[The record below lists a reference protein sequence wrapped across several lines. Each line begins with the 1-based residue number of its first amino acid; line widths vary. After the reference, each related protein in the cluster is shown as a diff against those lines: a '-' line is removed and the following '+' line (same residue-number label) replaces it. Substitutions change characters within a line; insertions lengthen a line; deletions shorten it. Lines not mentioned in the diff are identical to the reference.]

1 MKYGI
6 IKTGSAFLYETA
18 DAVRGWQSEGGCA
31 DEAFLGWTARI
42 LQERGHSY
50 YVRMFYGYEGYLPK
64 EALMPCKRKDLKKRY
79 KGQSTWIVTAPALDV
94 LAQPKVQG
102 RILVRVP
109 RGGFLTEIS
118 AGNKEADKKA
128 DKEREQKILQD
139 DKNDREDKIREAG
152 YIHVLLP
159 DGRRGYVSTAHIK
172 PAPDFPSLTFP
183 KHSQTELRSE
193 ADNKEADGDDF
204 REKIVQTAKSYLGTQ
219 YCWGG
224 KSPAGTDCSG
234 LAFMSYFMNGILI
247 YRDAQIR
254 EGYPIHEIP
263 YEKVKK
269 GDLLFFPGHVAVS
282 LGEDRFVHSTGR
294 AGDFGVVYGSFLEND
309 EGYRPDLKASLQHCG
324 SLFY

>member
-18 DAVRGWQSEGGCA
+18 DAVRGWQPEGGCA

-128 DKEREQKILQD
+128 DKEREQKTLQD
-139 DKNDREDKIREAG
+139 DKNDRGDKIREAG

-183 KHSQTELRSE
+183 KHSQTELQSE
-193 ADNKEADGDDF
+193 ADNKEADEDDL
-204 REKIVQTAKSYLGTQ
+204 REKIVQTAQSYLGTQ

-224 KSPAGTDCSG
+224 KSTVGTDCSG

-247 YRDAQIR
+247 YRDAQIQ

-282 LGEDRFVHSTGR
+282 LGEDRFVHSTGHT
-294 AGDFGVVYGSFLEND
+294 GDFGVVYGSLQEND